1 MLSLLRLEHQ
11 QKDFLKST
19 LNLHITLSFLFGI
32 EMTNTF
38 MHSLKNHTEQNG
50 TKTIP
55 FGAAFTYKGIYKG
68 VSHPPTPCPG
78 VFPFFN
84 TFSSSNVQDIVLV
97 IQKEVDHSLCP
108 KQFQAEIVVFSKK
121 M

>member
-1 MLSLLRLEHQ
+1 MPTKR
-11 QKDFLKST
+11 FLKIHLKFAYYSF
-19 LNLHITLSFLFGI
+19 FLFGI

-50 TKTIP
+50 AKTIP
-55 FGAAFTYKGIYKG
+55 FGAAHTYKGIYKG
-68 VSHPPTPCPG
+68 APPLPPG
-78 VFPFFN
+78 FFLSSIL

-108 KQFQAEIVVFSKK
+108 KQFRAEIVVFSKK